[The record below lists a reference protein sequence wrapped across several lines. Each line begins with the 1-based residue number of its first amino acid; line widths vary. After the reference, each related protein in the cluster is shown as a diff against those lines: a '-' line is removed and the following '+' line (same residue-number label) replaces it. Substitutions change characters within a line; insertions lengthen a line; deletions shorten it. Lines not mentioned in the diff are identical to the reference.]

1 MLPINMNQYANDFTE
16 TVRVY
21 YDDLKKYKPLTKA
34 KERRLLKKCKKGNLK
49 AKNEILEA
57 NLRFVF
63 DIAKHYTGRGVPI
76 SELISDGNMGLLR
89 AIEKFDESKDVKFI
103 SYAVWWIRQAM
114 LESIKRRN
122 AINFVEIEP
131 NTDNDSSMDKKLIE
145 DDEDDADDVSFN
157 NDFSNEND
165 EKSMEVSENQRNIIT
180 SLIGTLSDRERDIVE
195 NYYGIND
202 KKELT
207 LTDIGNKYNLSSE
220 RVRQIKL
227 NAIRKLRSKILLYE
241 DLEDLFV

>member
-1 MLPINMNQYANDFTE
+1 MLILPINMNQYANDFTE

-89 AIEKFDESKDVKFI
+89 AIDKFDESKNVKFI

-114 LESIKRRN
+114 LESIKKKN

-131 NTDNDSSMDKKLIE
+131 NTDNDSYIDKRLIE
-145 DDEDDADDVSFN
+145 DDEDDTSFN
-157 NDFSNEND
+157 KELSNEND
-165 EKSMEVSENQRNIIT
+165 EKSKEISENQRNIIT
-180 SLIGTLSDRERDIVE
+180 NIIGTLSDRERDIIE
-195 NYYGIND
+195 NYYGLNSN
-202 KKELT
+202 KELT
-207 LTDIGNKYNLSSE
+207 LSEIGKKYNLSSE

-227 NAIRKLRSKILLYE
+227 VSLRKLRSKILLYD

>member
-1 MLPINMNQYANDFTE
+1 MLILPINMNQYANDFTE

-21 YDDLKKYKPLTKA
+21 YDDLKKYRPLTKA

-49 AKNEILEA
+49 AKNEILES

-63 DIAKHYTGRGVPI
+63 DIARHYTGRGVPI

-114 LESIKRRN
+114 LESIKKKN

-131 NTDNDSSMDKKLIE
+131 NTDNDVSMDKKLIE
-145 DDEDDADDVSFN
+145 DDEDDTYFN
-157 NDFSNEND
+157 NDFSNENYEKESEIKIGQKNIVIKLLNVLD
-165 EKSMEVSENQRNIIT
+165 E
-180 SLIGTLSDRERDIVE
+180 RERDVIE
-195 NYYGIND
+195 SYYGIND

-207 LTDIGNKYNLSSE
+207 LTDIGKKYNLSSE
-220 RVRQIKL
+220 RVRQIKKKGL
-227 NAIRKLRSKILLYE
+227 MKLRTEMLLLNYS
-241 DLEDLFV
+241 DYL

>member
-63 DIAKHYTGRGVPI
+63 DIAKRYTGRGVPI

-145 DDEDDADDVSFN
+145 DDEDDVSFD

-207 LTDIGNKYNLSSE
+207 LTDIGKKYNLSSE

-227 NAIRKLRSKILLYE
+227 NAIRKLRSKILLYD

>member
-34 KERRLLKKCKKGNLK
+34 KEKRLLKKCKKGNLK

-76 SELISDGNMGLLR
+76 SELISDGNIGLLR

-145 DDEDDADDVSFN
+145 DDEDDVSFN

-165 EKSMEVSENQRNIIT
+165 EKSIEVSENQRNIIT

-207 LTDIGNKYNLSSE
+207 LTDIGKKHNLSSE

-227 NAIRKLRSKILLYE
+227 NAIRKLRSKILLYD

>member
-21 YDDLKKYKPLTKA
+21 YDELKKYKPLTKA
-34 KERRLLKKCKKGNLK
+34 KEKRLLKKCKKGNLK

-76 SELISDGNMGLLR
+76 SELISDGNIGLLR

-145 DDEDDADDVSFN
+145 DDEDDVSFN

-165 EKSMEVSENQRNIIT
+165 EKSIEVSENQRNIIT

-207 LTDIGNKYNLSSE
+207 LTDIGKKYNLSSE

-227 NAIRKLRSKILLYE
+227 NAIRKLRSKILLYD

>member
-1 MLPINMNQYANDFTE
+1 MLILPINMNQYANDFTE

-21 YDDLKKYKPLTKA
+21 YDDLKKYRPLTKA

-49 AKNEILEA
+49 AKNEILES
-57 NLRFVF
+57 NLRVVF
-63 DIAKHYTGRGVPI
+63 DIARHYTGRGVPI

-114 LESIKRRN
+114 LESIKKKN

-131 NTDNDSSMDKKLIE
+131 NTDNDVSMDKKLIE
-145 DDEDDADDVSFN
+145 DDEDDTYFN

-165 EKSMEVSENQRNIIT
+165 EKESEIKIGQKNIVIK
-180 SLIGTLSDRERDIVE
+180 LLNVLDERERDVIE
-195 NYYGIND
+195 SYYGIND

-207 LTDIGNKYNLSSE
+207 LTDIGKKYNLSSE
-220 RVRQIKL
+220 RVRQIKKKGL
-227 NAIRKLRSKILLYE
+227 MKLRTEMLLLNYS
-241 DLEDLFV
+241 DYL

>member
-1 MLPINMNQYANDFTE
+1 MNQYANDFTE
-16 TVRVY
+16 TVKVY

-114 LESIKRRN
+114 LESIKKRN

-131 NTDNDSSMDKKLIE
+131 NTDNDASMDKKLIE
-145 DDEDDADDVSFN
+145 DDEDDVSFN

-165 EKSMEVSENQRNIIT
+165 EKSREVTENQKNIIT
-180 SLIGTLSDRERDIVE
+180 SLIGTLSDRERDIIE
-195 NYYGIND
+195 NYYGLNSN
-202 KKELT
+202 KELT
-207 LTDIGNKYNLSSE
+207 LSEIGKKYNLSSE

-227 NAIRKLRSKILLYE
+227 VSLRKLRSKILLYD
-241 DLEDLFV
+241 DLENLFV

>member
-49 AKNEILEA
+49 AKNEILES

-63 DIAKHYTGRGVPI
+63 DIARHYTGRGVPI

-114 LESIKRRN
+114 LESIKKKN

-131 NTDNDSSMDKKLIE
+131 NTDNDTSMDKKLIE
-145 DDEDDADDVSFN
+145 DDEDDVSFN

-165 EKSMEVSENQRNIIT
+165 EKEREIKIEQKNIVIK
-180 SLIGTLSDRERDIVE
+180 LLNVLDERERDVIE
-195 NYYGIND
+195 SYYGIND

-207 LTDIGNKYNLSSE
+207 LTDIGKKYNLSSE
-220 RVRQIKL
+220 RVRQIKKKGL
-227 NAIRKLRSKILLYE
+227 MKLRTKMLLLNYS
-241 DLEDLFV
+241 DYL

>member
-34 KERRLLKKCKKGNLK
+34 KERRLLKKCKKGTLK
-49 AKNEILEA
+49 AKNEILQS

-63 DIAKHYTGRGVPI
+63 DIARQYTGRGVPI

-114 LESIKRRN
+114 LESIKKKN

-131 NTDNDSSMDKKLIE
+131 NTDNDTSMDKKLIE
-145 DDEDDADDVSFN
+145 DDEDDVSFN

-165 EKSMEVSENQRNIIT
+165 EKEREIKIEQKNIVIK
-180 SLIGTLSDRERDIVE
+180 LLNVLDERERDVIE
-195 NYYGIND
+195 SYYGIND

-207 LTDIGNKYNLSSE
+207 LTDIGKKYNLSSE
-220 RVRQIKL
+220 RVRQIKKKGL
-227 NAIRKLRSKILLYE
+227 MKLRTKMLLLNYS
-241 DLEDLFV
+241 DYL

>member
-1 MLPINMNQYANDFTE
+1 MNQYANDFTE

-89 AIEKFDESKDVKFI
+89 AIDKFDESKNVKFI
-103 SYAVWWIRQAM
+103 SYAVWWIRQAI
-114 LESIKRRN
+114 LESIKKKN
-122 AINFVEIEP
+122 SINFVEIEP
-131 NTDNDSSMDKKLIE
+131 NTDNDSYIDKKLIE
-145 DDEDDADDVSFN
+145 DDEDDTSFN
-157 NDFSNEND
+157 HEFSNEND
-165 EKSMEVSENQRNIIT
+165 EKNKEISENQRNIIT
-180 SLIGTLSDRERDIVE
+180 NIIGTLSDRERDIIE
-195 NYYGIND
+195 NYYGLSNA
-202 KKELT
+202 KELT
-207 LTDIGNKYNLSSE
+207 LNEIGKKYNLSSE

-227 NAIRKLRSKILLYE
+227 NAIRKLRSKILLYD

>member
-114 LESIKRRN
+114 LESIKKRN
-122 AINFVEIEP
+122 AISFVEIEP
-131 NTDNDSSMDKKLIE
+131 NTDNDASIDKKLIE
-145 DDEDDADDVSFN
+145 DDEDDVSFN

-165 EKSMEVSENQRNIIT
+165 EKSREVTENQRNIIT

-207 LTDIGNKYNLSSE
+207 LTDIGKKYNLSSE

-227 NAIRKLRSKILLYE
+227 NAIRKLRSKILLYD

>member
-89 AIEKFDESKDVKFI
+89 AIDKFDESKDVKFI

-114 LESIKRRN
+114 LESIKKRN
-122 AINFVEIEP
+122 AISFVEIEP

-145 DDEDDADDVSFN
+145 DDEDDASFN

-165 EKSMEVSENQRNIIT
+165 EKSREVTENQRNIIT
-180 SLIGTLSDRERDIVE
+180 NLIGTLSDRERDIVE

-207 LTDIGNKYNLSSE
+207 LTDIGKKYNLSSE

-227 NAIRKLRSKILLYE
+227 NAIRKLRSKILLYD

>member
-34 KERRLLKKCKKGNLK
+34 KERRLLKKCKKGNLN

-114 LESIKRRN
+114 LESIKKRN

-131 NTDNDSSMDKKLIE
+131 NTDNDASMDKKLIE
-145 DDEDDADDVSFN
+145 DDEDDASFN

-165 EKSMEVSENQRNIIT
+165 EKSREVTENQRNIIT

-207 LTDIGNKYNLSSE
+207 LTDIGKKYNLSSE

-227 NAIRKLRSKILLYE
+227 NAIRKLRSKILLYD

>member
-1 MLPINMNQYANDFTE
+1 MNQYANDSTE

-34 KERRLLKKCKKGNLK
+34 KERRSLKKCKKGNLK

-89 AIEKFDESKDVKFI
+89 AIDKFDESKNVKFI

-114 LESIKRRN
+114 LESIKKKN

-131 NTDNDSSMDKKLIE
+131 NTDNDSYIDKRLIE
-145 DDEDDADDVSFN
+145 DDEDDTSFN
-157 NDFSNEND
+157 KELSNEND
-165 EKSMEVSENQRNIIT
+165 EKSKEISENQRNIIT
-180 SLIGTLSDRERDIVE
+180 NIIGTLSDRERDIIE
-195 NYYGIND
+195 NYYGLSNA
-202 KKELT
+202 KELT
-207 LTDIGNKYNLSSE
+207 LNEIGKKYNLSSE

-227 NAIRKLRSKILLYE
+227 NAIRKLRSKILLFD

>member
-34 KERRLLKKCKKGNLK
+34 KEKRLLKKCKKGNLK

-76 SELISDGNMGLLR
+76 SELISDGNIGLLR

-114 LESIKRRN
+114 LVSIKRRN
-122 AINFVEIEP
+122 AVNFVEIEP

-145 DDEDDADDVSFN
+145 DDEDDVSFN

-165 EKSMEVSENQRNIIT
+165 EKSIEVSDNQRNIIT

-207 LTDIGNKYNLSSE
+207 LTDIGKKYNLSSE

-227 NAIRKLRSKILLYE
+227 NAIRKLRSKILLYD

>member
-1 MLPINMNQYANDFTE
+1 MLILPINMNQYVNDFTE

-21 YDDLKKYKPLTKA
+21 YDDLKKYRPLTKA

-49 AKNEILEA
+49 AKNEILES

-63 DIAKHYTGRGVPI
+63 DIARHYTGRGVPI

-114 LESIKRRN
+114 LESIKKKN

-131 NTDNDSSMDKKLIE
+131 NTDNDASMDKKLIE
-145 DDEDDADDVSFN
+145 DDEDDVSFN

-165 EKSMEVSENQRNIIT
+165 EKEREIKIEQKNIVIK
-180 SLIGTLSDRERDIVE
+180 LLNVLDERERDVIE
-195 NYYGIND
+195 SYYGIND

-207 LTDIGNKYNLSSE
+207 LTDIGKKYNLSSE
-220 RVRQIKL
+220 RVRQIKKKGL
-227 NAIRKLRSKILLYE
+227 MKLRTKMLLLNYS
-241 DLEDLFV
+241 DYL

>member
-1 MLPINMNQYANDFTE
+1 MLSINMNQYANDFTE

-34 KERRLLKKCKKGNLK
+34 KEKRLLKKCKKGNLK

-76 SELISDGNMGLLR
+76 SELISDGNIGLLR

-145 DDEDDADDVSFN
+145 DDEDDVSFN

-165 EKSMEVSENQRNIIT
+165 EKSIEVSENQRNIIT

-207 LTDIGNKYNLSSE
+207 LTDIGKKYNLSSE

-227 NAIRKLRSKILLYE
+227 NAIRKLRSKILLYD

>member
-1 MLPINMNQYANDFTE
+1 MNQYANDFTE

-89 AIEKFDESKDVKFI
+89 AIDKFDESKNVKFI

-114 LESIKRRN
+114 LESIKKKN

-131 NTDNDSSMDKKLIE
+131 NTDNDSYIDKRLIE
-145 DDEDDADDVSFN
+145 DDEDDTSFN
-157 NDFSNEND
+157 KELSNEND
-165 EKSMEVSENQRNIIT
+165 EKSKEISENQRNIIT
-180 SLIGTLSDRERDIVE
+180 NIIGTLSDRERDIIE
-195 NYYGIND
+195 NYYGLNSN
-202 KKELT
+202 KELT
-207 LTDIGNKYNLSSE
+207 LSEIGKKYNLSSE

-227 NAIRKLRSKILLYE
+227 VSLRKLRSKILLYD

>member
-76 SELISDGNMGLLR
+76 SELISDGNIGLLR

-145 DDEDDADDVSFN
+145 DDEDDVFFN

-165 EKSMEVSENQRNIIT
+165 EKSIEVSENQRNIIT

-207 LTDIGNKYNLSSE
+207 LTDIGKKYNLSSE

-227 NAIRKLRSKILLYE
+227 NAIRKLRSKILLYD

>member
-1 MLPINMNQYANDFTE
+1 MNQYANDFTE

-89 AIEKFDESKDVKFI
+89 AIDKFDESKNVKFI

-114 LESIKRRN
+114 LESIKKKN

-131 NTDNDSSMDKKLIE
+131 NTDNDSYIDKRLIE
-145 DDEDDADDVSFN
+145 DDEDDTSFN
-157 NDFSNEND
+157 KELSNEND
-165 EKSMEVSENQRNIIT
+165 EKSKEISENQRNIIT
-180 SLIGTLSDRERDIVE
+180 NIIGTLSDRERDIIE
-195 NYYGIND
+195 NYYGLNSS
-202 KKELT
+202 KELT
-207 LTDIGNKYNLSSE
+207 LSEIGKKYNLSSE

-227 NAIRKLRSKILLYE
+227 VSLRKLRSKILLYD

>member
-63 DIAKHYTGRGVPI
+63 DIARHYTGRGVPI
-76 SELISDGNMGLLR
+76 SELISDGNMGLLK
-89 AIEKFDESKDVKFI
+89 AIDKFDESKDVKFI

-114 LESIKRRN
+114 LESIKKRN

-131 NTDNDSSMDKKLIE
+131 NIDNDSSMDKKLIE
-145 DDEDDADDVSFN
+145 DDEDDVSFN

-165 EKSMEVSENQRNIIT
+165 EKSREVTDNQKNIIKN
-180 SLIGTLSDRERDIVE
+180 LICTLSDRERDIVE

-207 LTDIGNKYNLSSE
+207 LTDIGKKYNLSSE

-227 NAIRKLRSKILLYE
+227 NAIRKLRSKILLYD

>member
-1 MLPINMNQYANDFTE
+1 ML
-16 TVRVY
+16 
-21 YDDLKKYKPLTKA
+21 
-34 KERRLLKKCKKGNLK
+34 
-49 AKNEILEA
+49 
-57 NLRFVF
+57 
-63 DIAKHYTGRGVPI
+63 
-76 SELISDGNMGLLR
+76 
-89 AIEKFDESKDVKFI
+89 KDVKFI

-145 DDEDDADDVSFN
+145 DDEDDVSFN

-165 EKSMEVSENQRNIIT
+165 EKSIEVSENQRNIIT

-207 LTDIGNKYNLSSE
+207 LTDIGKKYNLSSE

-227 NAIRKLRSKILLYE
+227 NAIRKLRSKILLYD
-241 DLEDLFV
+241 DLEDLFG

>member
-1 MLPINMNQYANDFTE
+1 MLILPINMNQYANDFTE

-21 YDDLKKYKPLTKA
+21 YDDLKKYRPLTKA

-49 AKNEILEA
+49 AKNEILES

-63 DIAKHYTGRGVPI
+63 DIARHYTGRGVPI

-114 LESIKRRN
+114 LESIKKKN

-131 NTDNDSSMDKKLIE
+131 NTDNDVSMDKKLIE
-145 DDEDDADDVSFN
+145 DDEDDTYFN

-165 EKSMEVSENQRNIIT
+165 EKESEIKIGQKNIVIK
-180 SLIGTLSDRERDIVE
+180 LLNVLDERERDVIE
-195 NYYGIND
+195 SYYGIND

-207 LTDIGNKYNLSSE
+207 LTDIGKKYNLSSE
-220 RVRQIKL
+220 RVRQIKKKGL
-227 NAIRKLRSKILLYE
+227 MKLRTKMLLLNYS
-241 DLEDLFV
+241 DYL

>member
-89 AIEKFDESKDVKFI
+89 AIDKFDESKDVKFI

-114 LESIKRRN
+114 LESIKKRN
-122 AINFVEIEP
+122 AISFVEIEP
-131 NTDNDSSMDKKLIE
+131 NTDNDSSIDKKLIE
-145 DDEDDADDVSFN
+145 DDEDDVSFN

-165 EKSMEVSENQRNIIT
+165 EKSREVTENQRNIIT
-180 SLIGTLSDRERDIVE
+180 SLIDTLSDRERDIVE

-207 LTDIGNKYNLSSE
+207 LTDIGKKYNLSSE

-227 NAIRKLRSKILLYE
+227 NAIRKLRSKILLYD

>member
-114 LESIKRRN
+114 LESIKKRN
-122 AINFVEIEP
+122 AISFVEIEP

-145 DDEDDADDVSFN
+145 DDEDDASFN
-157 NDFSNEND
+157 NEFSNEND
-165 EKSMEVSENQRNIIT
+165 EKSREVTENQRNIIT

-207 LTDIGNKYNLSSE
+207 LTDIGKKYNLSSE

-227 NAIRKLRSKILLYE
+227 NAIRKLRSKILLYD

>member
-34 KERRLLKKCKKGNLK
+34 KEKRLLKKCKKGNLK

-114 LESIKRRN
+114 LESIKKRN
-122 AINFVEIEP
+122 AISFVEIEP
-131 NTDNDSSMDKKLIE
+131 NTDNDASMDKKLIE
-145 DDEDDADDVSFN
+145 DDEDDVSFN

-165 EKSMEVSENQRNIIT
+165 EKSREVTENQRNIIT

-207 LTDIGNKYNLSSE
+207 LTDIGKKYNLSSE

-227 NAIRKLRSKILLYE
+227 NAIRKLRSKILLYD

>member
-21 YDDLKKYKPLTKA
+21 YDGLKKYKPLTKA

-89 AIEKFDESKDVKFI
+89 AIDKFDESKDVKFI

-114 LESIKRRN
+114 LESIKKRN

-131 NTDNDSSMDKKLIE
+131 NTDNDALMDKKLIE
-145 DDEDDADDVSFN
+145 DDEDEVSFN

-165 EKSMEVSENQRNIIT
+165 EKEREIKIGQKNIVIK
-180 SLIGTLSDRERDIVE
+180 LLNVLDERERDVIE
-195 NYYGIND
+195 SYYGIND

-207 LTDIGNKYNLSSE
+207 LTDIGKKYNLSSE
-220 RVRQIKL
+220 RVRQIKKKGL
-227 NAIRKLRSKILLYE
+227 MKLRTKMLLLNYS
-241 DLEDLFV
+241 DYL

>member
-76 SELISDGNMGLLR
+76 SELISDGNIGLLR

-145 DDEDDADDVSFN
+145 DDEDDVSFN

-165 EKSMEVSENQRNIIT
+165 EKSIEVSENQRNIIT
-180 SLIGTLSDRERDIVE
+180 NLIGTLSDRERDIVE

-207 LTDIGNKYNLSSE
+207 LTDIGKKYNLSSE

-227 NAIRKLRSKILLYE
+227 NAIRKLRSKILLYD